1 MATDC
6 TLPDAIDT
14 RWKRQFRQRLLKW
27 YAKHQ
32 RDLPWRKSK
41 NPYRVWLSEIML
53 QQTQVETVK
62 PYFQRFL
69 KAFPTVKK
77 LAAADEQE
85 VLRLW
90 EGLGYYRRAR
100 QLHAAAQQVVS
111 EFGGRFPDDVAALQL
126 LPGIG
131 RYTAGAIASIA
142 FDRRAPILEANTIRL
157 FSRLLAYRED
167 PTKAAGQRLLWHAA
181 EQVLPRKQIAPF
193 NQALMELGSLVC
205 KPANPRC
212 DVCPVAT
219 LCATNELGLQKSIPA
234 AGKKVK
240 FTDIAEAAVVVRKNG
255 KVLLRQC
262 AEGERW
268 AGLWDFPRFEIE
280 SEGPLF
286 VRDELI
292 AKVQQQTGI
301 RAGRTLENHQARR
314 HPLSHHARLLRS
326 RVRFRPSLVDPN
338 QAGSLGTHAR
348 THRTAA
354 QYHRKENCETRN
366 PSMKVSSLS
375 MEYLA
380 FEYAQAATASTI
392 DNAIG

>member
-1 MATDC
+1 MPTPL
-6 TLPDAIDT
+6 LPAAINAS
-14 RWKRQFRQRLLKW
+14 WKRSFRKRLLAW
-27 YAKHQ
+27 YAKHK

-41 NPYRVWLSEIML
+41 NPYRVWLSEVML

-77 LAAADEQE
+77 LAEADEQE

-100 QLHAAAQQVVS
+100 QLHAAAQQVVA
-111 EFGGRFPDDVAALQL
+111 EFGGRFPDDVQSLQS

-157 FSRLLAYRED
+157 FSRLLAYRDD
-167 PTKAAGQRLLWHAA
+167 PMKAAGQRLLWQAA
-181 EQVLPRKQIAPF
+181 EQVLPRKEIAPF

-205 KPANPRC
+205 SPTNPRC
-212 DVCPVAT
+212 DQCPAAS
-219 LCATNELGLQKSIPA
+219 LCITNELGLQKSIPKS
-234 AGKKVK
+234 GKKVK
-240 FTDIAEAAVVVRKNG
+240 FTDVSEAAVVVRKIVR
-255 KVLLRQC
+255 KKERVLLRRC

-301 RAGRTLENHQARR
+301 VILPGGLLKTIKHGVTRYRITLDCYEATFSSGRVTSTKEEPVRWVPTPELIDL
-314 HPLSHHARLLRS
+314 PLSTTGRKIAK
-326 RVRFRPSLVDPN
+326 LV
-338 QAGSLGTHAR
+338 
-348 THRTAA
+348 
-354 QYHRKENCETRN
+354 
-366 PSMKVSSLS
+366 
-375 MEYLA
+375 
-380 FEYAQAATASTI
+380 
-392 DNAIG
+392 